1 MWLPGENSDDIYSLV
16 DVFLFKLSCRATIL
30 MPVSL
35 KACETY
41 YTISCRQLFVMDS
54 VFVRSGYL
62 LQNHTYW
69 DATCT
74 VGLPKQRQVKMDCY
88 DLLCFGNPTVQVA
101 SQYVRLWTMWPDRV
115 KGLSTT
121 NCIRCEHSK
130 HQSGPNRVIETLGQ
144 RDRGSARPWV
154 SEILGQR
161 DLGSARPSISV
172 TLGNFGSATPWVKR
186 DLGSARLSISGTLG
200 NLGSAGAW
208 VSGTFGQRYL
218 GWSRWSW
225 RDNFVVDNY
234 TTFKDWRAARMRLN
248 RWWAPDLTGAR
259 SWT

>member
-16 DVFLFKLSCRATIL
+16 DVFLFKLSGSATIL

-35 KACETY
+35 KACQTY

-54 VFVRSGYL
+54 IFVRSGYL

-74 VGLPKQRQVKMDCY
+74 VGLPKQRQVKMDWY

-101 SQYVRLWTMWPDRV
+101 SQYVRLLTMWPDRV

-130 HQSGPNRVIETLGQ
+130 HQSGPNTLGQ

-186 DLGSARLSISGTLG
+186 DLGSARP
-200 NLGSAGAW
+200 W
-208 VSGTFGQRYL
+208 VSETFDQRYLGKPWVSRSLGQRYL
-218 GWSRWSW
+218 RSAIPWLISLIM
-225 RDNFVVDNY
+225 
-234 TTFKDWRAARMRLN
+234 AR
-248 RWWAPDLTGAR
+248 
-259 SWT
+259 